1 MAVVVEHNKPQNQAA
16 LRVDDEGRLMVV
28 VTGGGGGGG
37 GGVGP
42 AGPRGPVGPQGPK
55 GDKGDPGPK
64 GDKGEQGPAGPMGPP
79 GPAGGGA
86 GGGLSED
93 RVKALITEAAKT
105 PQMASLTQPGAVTSN
120 HFRVLSRISAG
131 PVTPQAPAGSL
142 LVQGDTQFSQS
153 VQAYSLTVT
162 KTPSAD
168 SDAVTVGYLKSELAK
183 VGGGGGG
190 AAPSGLVPGQI
201 IGVLQWRG
209 CSAGA
214 TNGSEILQPLGTLY
228 NANYG
233 TIKFAWPEL
242 KAQDNFVF
250 FVPQAGMYQVK
261 LVAMSPSAQ
270 PVYLKDTQGT
280 LDGFAGPMV
289 EAAAV
294 PLGTG
299 MSFVM
304 GTNIPNRLVR
314 LPIHCPGTSR
324 KQIPDI
330 MAIISL
336 IALKKD
342 IPVT

>member
-1 MAVVVEHNKPQNQAA
+1 MATVVEHSNPQNQAA

-28 VTGGGGGGG
+28 VKGGGGGGG

-64 GDKGEQGPAGPMGPP
+64 GDKGEQGPTGPMGPP

-86 GGGLSED
+86 GGGLSEAQ
-93 RVKALITEAAKT
+93 VKSLIATAAKT
-105 PQMASLTQPGAVTSN
+105 PQMASLTQPGAVTSD
-120 HFRVLSRISAG
+120 HYRTLSRITAG
-131 PVTPQAPAGSL
+131 PVNPQAPAGTL
-142 LVQGDTQFSQS
+142 LVQGDTEFSRS
-153 VQAYSLTVT
+153 VKAYSLTIT
-162 KTPSAD
+162 KTPSVDA
-168 SDAVTVGYLKSELAK
+168 DAVTVGYLKSELAK
-183 VGGGGGG
+183 VRGGGGG
-190 AAPSGLVPGQI
+190 AATSDPAPGQI

-242 KAQDNFVF
+242 KAMDNFV
-250 FVPQAGMYQVK
+250 VVIPQAGMYQCD
-261 LVAMSPSAQ
+261 LVAMSPSNQ
-270 PVYLKDTQGT
+270 PIYLKDTQGT

-289 EAAAV
+289 ESAAV
-294 PLGTG
+294 PMGTG
-299 MSFVM
+299 MSFVF
-304 GTNIPNRLVR
+304 GTNIPNRLIR

-324 KQIPDI
+324 KQIPDV
-330 MAIISL
+330 MAIITL

-342 IPVT
+342 IPV

>member
-1 MAVVVEHNKPQNQAA
+1 MATVVEHSKPQNQAA

-28 VTGGGGGGG
+28 VKGGGGGGG

-42 AGPRGPVGPQGPK
+42 AGPRGPAGPQGPK
-55 GDKGDPGPK
+55 GDRGDR
-64 GDKGEQGPAGPMGPP
+64 GEQGPAGPMGPP

-86 GGGLSED
+86 GGGLSETQ
-93 RVKALITEAAKT
+93 VKALITEAAKT
-105 PQMASLTQPGAVTSN
+105 PQLASATQNGAITIAQY
-120 HFRVLSRISAG
+120 RALSRITAG
-131 PVTPQAPAGSL
+131 PVDAQHPQGAVL
-142 LVQGDTQFSQS
+142 IQGDVNFSRS
-153 VQAYSLTVT
+153 VHAYSLTVD
-162 KTPSAD
+162 KTPSVDAD
-168 SDAVTVGYLKSELAK
+168 VVTVGYLKSELAK
-183 VGGGGGG
+183 AGGGGG
-190 AAPSGLVPGQI
+190 AAPADPIPGQV

-250 FVPQAGMYQVK
+250 FIPQAGMYQVK
-261 LVAMSPSAQ
+261 LVAMGASSQ
-270 PVYLKDTQGT
+270 PIYLKDTQGT
-280 LDGFAGPMV
+280 LDGFAGPMS
-289 EAAAV
+289 ESAAV

-299 MSFVM
+299 MSFVL

-324 KQIPDI
+324 KQIPDV

-342 IPVT
+342 IPT

>member
-1 MAVVVEHNKPQNQAA
+1 MK
-16 LRVDDEGRLMVV
+16 
-28 VTGGGGGGG
+28 
-37 GGVGP
+37 
-42 AGPRGPVGPQGPK
+42 
-55 GDKGDPGPK
+55 
-64 GDKGEQGPAGPMGPP
+64 
-79 GPAGGGA
+79 
-86 GGGLSED
+86 S
-93 RVKALITEAAKT
+93 LIATAAKT

-120 HFRVLSRISAG
+120 HYRVLSRISAG
-131 PVTPQAPAGSL
+131 PVTPQAPAGTL
-142 LVQGDTQFSQS
+142 LVQGSTQFSQPVS
-153 VQAYSLTVT
+153 AYAVT
-162 KTPSAD
+162 IDKTPSED
-168 SDAVTVGYLKSELAK
+168 RDAVTVGYLKSELAK

-190 AAPSGLVPGQI
+190 AAPTGPTPGQI

-242 KAQDNFVF
+242 RAQDNFVLYI
-250 FVPQAGMYQVK
+250 PLAGMYQVK
-261 LVAMSPSAQ
+261 LVAMSPSPQ
-270 PVYLKDTQGT
+270 PIYLKDTQGT
-280 LDGFAGPMV
+280 LDGFAGPMA
-289 EAAAV
+289 ESAAI

-330 MAIISL
+330 MAIITL

-342 IPVT
+342 IPI

>member
-1 MAVVVEHNKPQNQAA
+1 MATVVEHTNPQNQAA
-16 LRVDDEGRLMVV
+16 LRVDAEGRLMVV
-28 VTGGGGGGG
+28 IKGGGGGGG

-42 AGPRGPVGPQGPK
+42 AGPRGPAGPQGPQ
-55 GDKGDPGPK
+55 GPQGDPGPK

-79 GPAGGGA
+79 GPAGSGA
-86 GGGLSED
+86 GGGLSEAQ
-93 RVKALITEAAKT
+93 VKSLIATAART
-105 PQMASLTQPGAVTSN
+105 PQMASLTQLGAITSE
-120 HFRVLSRISAG
+120 HYRTLSRITAG
-131 PVTPQAPAGSL
+131 PVTTQAPAGSL
-142 LVQGDTQFSQS
+142 LVQGDTEFSRS
-153 VQAYSLTVT
+153 VKAYSLTVT

-168 SDAVTVGYLKSELAK
+168 ADAVTVGYLKSELAK
-183 VGGGGGG
+183 VGGGGG
-190 AAPSGLVPGQI
+190 AASGLVPGQI
-201 IGVLQWRG
+201 IGALQWRG

-242 KAQDNFVF
+242 KAQDNFV
-250 FVPQAGMYQVK
+250 VIIPQAGMYQCK

-270 PVYLKDTQGT
+270 PIYLKDTQGT

-289 EAAAV
+289 ESAAI

-299 MSFVM
+299 MSFVF
-304 GTNIPNRLVR
+304 GTNIPNRLIR

-330 MAIISL
+330 MAVISL

>member
-1 MAVVVEHNKPQNQAA
+1 MK
-16 LRVDDEGRLMVV
+16 
-28 VTGGGGGGG
+28 
-37 GGVGP
+37 
-42 AGPRGPVGPQGPK
+42 
-55 GDKGDPGPK
+55 
-64 GDKGEQGPAGPMGPP
+64 
-79 GPAGGGA
+79 
-86 GGGLSED
+86 S
-93 RVKALITEAAKT
+93 LIATAAKT
-105 PQMASLTQPGAVTSN
+105 PQMASPTQPGAVTSD
-120 HFRVLSRISAG
+120 HYKVLSRITAG
-131 PVTPQAPAGSL
+131 PVTAQAPAGTL
-142 LVQGDTQFSQS
+142 QVQGATSFSHP

-168 SDAVTVGYLKSELAK
+168 ADAVTVGYLKQELAK
-183 VGGGGGG
+183 VGGGGG
-190 AAPSGLVPGQI
+190 AAPAGLIPGQV

-250 FVPQAGMYQVK
+250 FIPLAGMYQVK
-261 LVAMSPSAQ
+261 LVAMSPSSQ
-270 PVYLKDTQGT
+270 PIYLKDTQGT

-294 PLGTG
+294 PMGTG

-330 MAIISL
+330 MAIITL

-342 IPVT
+342 IPI

>member
-1 MAVVVEHNKPQNQAA
+1 MAIVVEHSKPQNQAA
-16 LRVDDEGRLMVV
+16 LRVDDEGRLLVV
-28 VTGGGGGGG
+28 VKGGGGGGGG

-42 AGPRGPVGPQGPK
+42 AGPRGPAGPAGPQ
-55 GDKGDPGPK
+55 GPK

-86 GGGLSED
+86 GGGLSEAQ
-93 RVKALITEAAKT
+93 VNALIATAAKT
-105 PQMASLTQPGAVTSN
+105 PQMASLTQPGAITSN
-120 HFRVLSRISAG
+120 HYRVLSRISAG
-131 PVTPQAPAGSL
+131 PVTPLAPAGTL
-142 LVQGDTQFSQS
+142 LVQGSTQFSQPIS
-153 VQAYSLTVT
+153 AYAVTVD

-168 SDAVTVGYLKSELAK
+168 NDAVTVGYLKQELAK

-190 AAPSGLVPGQI
+190 AAPSGPVPGQI

-250 FVPQAGMYQVK
+250 FIPLAGMYQVK
-261 LVAMSPSAQ
+261 LVAMGASSQ

-280 LDGFAGPMV
+280 LDGFAGPMS
-289 EAAAV
+289 ESAAV

-299 MSFVM
+299 MSFVL

-324 KQIPDI
+324 KQIPDV

-342 IPVT
+342 IPA

>member
-1 MAVVVEHNKPQNQAA
+1 MAIVVEHTKPQNQAA

-28 VTGGGGGGG
+28 IKGGGGGGG

-42 AGPRGPVGPQGPK
+42 AGPMGPAGPQGPK

-86 GGGLSED
+86 DGGLSEA
-93 RVKALITEAAKT
+93 RVKTLITEAAKT
-105 PQMASLTQPGAVTSN
+105 PQMASLTQVGAVTSN
-120 HFRVLSRISAG
+120 HYRVLSRISAG
-131 PVTPQAPAGSL
+131 PVTPQAPAGTL
-142 LVQGDTQFSQS
+142 LVQGSTQFSQPIS
-153 VQAYSLTVT
+153 AYAVT
-162 KTPSAD
+162 IDKTPSAD
-168 SDAVTVGYLKSELAK
+168 NDAVTVGYLKSELAK

-190 AAPSGLVPGQI
+190 AAPTGLIPGQI

-228 NANYG
+228 NTNYG

-242 KAQDNFVF
+242 KAQDNFV
-250 FVPQAGMYQVK
+250 VIIPQAGMYQVK
-261 LVAMSPSAQ
+261 LVAMSSSSQ

-289 EAAAV
+289 ESAAV

-299 MSFVM
+299 MSFVL
-304 GTNIPNRLVR
+304 GTNIPNRLIR

-336 IALKKD
+336 AALKKD
-342 IPVT
+342 IPT

>member
-1 MAVVVEHNKPQNQAA
+1 MATVVEHNKPQNQAA
-16 LRVDDEGRLMVV
+16 LRVDDEGRLLVV
-28 VTGGGGGGG
+28 VKGGGGGG

-42 AGPRGPVGPQGPK
+42 AGPAGPQGPK
-55 GDKGDPGPK
+55 GDR
-64 GDKGEQGPAGPMGPP
+64 GEQGPAGPMGPP

-86 GGGLSED
+86 GGLSEAQ
-93 RVKALITEAAKT
+93 VKSLITEAAKT
-105 PQMASLTQPGAVTSN
+105 PQMASLTQPGAVTSG
-120 HFRVLSRISAG
+120 HYQTLSRITAG
-131 PVTPQAPAGSL
+131 PISPQAPAGTL
-142 LVQGDTQFSQS
+142 LVQGNTSFSHP

-168 SDAVTVGYLKSELAK
+168 ADAVTVGYLKSELAK

-190 AAPSGLVPGQI
+190 AAPAGPIPGQV

-214 TNGSEILQPLGTLY
+214 TNGTEILQPLGTLY
-228 NANYG
+228 NSNYG

-242 KAQDNFVF
+242 KAQDNFV
-250 FVPQAGMYQVK
+250 VIIPQAGMYQVK
-261 LVAMSPSAQ
+261 LVAMSSSPQ
-270 PVYLKDTQGT
+270 PIYLKDTQGT
-280 LDGFAGPMV
+280 LDGFAGPMS
-289 EAAAV
+289 ESAAI

-299 MSFVM
+299 MSFVL
-304 GTNIPNRLVR
+304 GTNIPNRLIR

-330 MAIISL
+330 MAIITL

-342 IPVT
+342 IPI

>member
-1 MAVVVEHNKPQNQAA
+1 MATVVEHTNPLNQAA
-16 LRVDDEGRLMVV
+16 LRVDDAGRLMVV
-28 VTGGGGGGG
+28 VKGGGGGGG

-42 AGPRGPVGPQGPK
+42 AGPRGPAGPQ
-55 GDKGDPGPK
+55 GPK

-93 RVKALITEAAKT
+93 QVKSLIATAART

-120 HFRVLSRISAG
+120 HYKVLSRITAG
-131 PVTPQAPAGSL
+131 PVTPQAPEGTL
-142 LVQGDTQFSQS
+142 LVQGSTQFSQPIS
-153 VQAYSLTVT
+153 AYAVTVE
-162 KTPSAD
+162 KTPSA
-168 SDAVTVGYLKSELAK
+168 SNDAVTVGYLKQELAK

-190 AAPSGLVPGQI
+190 AAPAGLVPGHV

-228 NANYG
+228 NANFG
-233 TIKFAWPEL
+233 TVKFAWPEL

-250 FVPQAGMYQVK
+250 FIPLAGMYQVK

-280 LDGFAGPMV
+280 LDGFAGPML
-289 EAAAV
+289 ESAAV

-299 MSFVM
+299 MSFVL

-330 MAIISL
+330 MAIITL

-342 IPVT
+342 IPT

>member
-1 MAVVVEHNKPQNQAA
+1 MAIVVEHTNPQNQAA

-28 VTGGGGGGG
+28 VKGGGGGGG

-42 AGPRGPVGPQGPK
+42 AGPRGPAGPQGPK

-86 GGGLSED
+86 GGGLSEAQ
-93 RVKALITEAAKT
+93 VQSLIATAAKT

-120 HFRVLSRISAG
+120 HYRVLSRISAG
-131 PVTPQAPAGSL
+131 PATPQAPAGTL
-142 LVQGDTQFSQS
+142 LVQGSTQFSQPIS
-153 VQAYSLTVT
+153 AYAVT
-162 KTPSAD
+162 IDKTPSAD
-168 SDAVTVGYLKSELAK
+168 NDAVTVGYLKSELAK

-190 AAPSGLVPGQI
+190 AAPAGPIPGQV

-242 KAQDNFVF
+242 KAQDNFV
-250 FVPQAGMYQVK
+250 VIIPQAGMYQVK
-261 LVAMSPSAQ
+261 LVAMSSSPQ
-270 PVYLKDTQGT
+270 PIYLKDTQGT
-280 LDGFAGPMV
+280 LDGFAGPMS
-289 EAAAV
+289 ESAAI

-299 MSFVM
+299 MSFVL
-304 GTNIPNRLVR
+304 GTNIPNRLIR

-330 MAIISL
+330 MAIITL

-342 IPVT
+342 IPI

>member
-1 MAVVVEHNKPQNQAA
+1 MATVVEHNKPQNQAA

-28 VTGGGGGGG
+28 VKGGGGGGG
-37 GGVGP
+37 G
-42 AGPRGPVGPQGPK
+42 VGPQGPK

-86 GGGLSED
+86 GGGLSEAQ
-93 RVKALITEAAKT
+93 VKSLIATAAKT
-105 PQMASLTQPGAVTSN
+105 PQMASLTQPGAVTSG
-120 HFRVLSRISAG
+120 HYWTLSRITAG
-131 PVTPQAPAGSL
+131 PATAQAPAGTL
-142 LVQGDTQFSQS
+142 LVQGDTEFSQP
-153 VQAYSLTVT
+153 VKAYSLTVT

-168 SDAVTVGYLKSELAK
+168 ADAVTVGYLKSELAK

-190 AAPSGLVPGQI
+190 AAPSGLVPGQV

-242 KAQDNFVF
+242 KAQDNFVLF
-250 FVPQAGMYQVK
+250 IPQAGMYQCK
-261 LVAMSPSAQ
+261 LVAMSPSSQ
-270 PVYLKDTQGT
+270 PIYLKDTQGT

-289 EAAAV
+289 ESAAI

-299 MSFVM
+299 MSFVF

-330 MAIISL
+330 MAVISL

>member
-1 MAVVVEHNKPQNQAA
+1 MATVVEHNRPQNQAA
-16 LRVDDEGRLMVV
+16 LRVDDEGLLMVV
-28 VTGGGGGGG
+28 VKGGGGGGG
-37 GGVGP
+37 AGP
-42 AGPRGPVGPQGPK
+42 AGPRGPAGPK
-55 GDKGDPGPK
+55 GDKGDPGP
-64 GDKGEQGPAGPMGPP
+64 QGPAGPMGPP

-86 GGGLSED
+86 GGGLSEAQ
-93 RVKALITEAAKT
+93 VKSLIATAAKT

-120 HFRVLSRISAG
+120 HYRVLSRISAG
-131 PVTPQAPAGSL
+131 PVTPQAPAGTL
-142 LVQGDTQFSQS
+142 LVQGDTQFTRPI
-153 VQAYSLTVT
+153 QAYAVT
-162 KTPSAD
+162 IDKTPSAD
-168 SDAVTVGYLKSELAK
+168 ADAVTVGYLKSELAK

-190 AAPSGLVPGQI
+190 AAPSGPIPGQI

-242 KAQDNFVF
+242 KAQDNFV
-250 FVPQAGMYQVK
+250 VIIPQAGMYQVK
-261 LVAMSPSAQ
+261 LVAMSASPQ
-270 PVYLKDTQGT
+270 PIYLKDTQGT
-280 LDGFAGPMV
+280 LDGFAGPMT
-289 EAAAV
+289 ESAAI

-299 MSFVM
+299 MSFVL
-304 GTNIPNRLVR
+304 GTNIPNRLIR

-330 MAIISL
+330 MAIITL

-342 IPVT
+342 IPI

>member
-1 MAVVVEHNKPQNQAA
+1 MATVVEHSKPQNQAA
-16 LRVDDEGRLMVV
+16 LRVDEEGRLLVV
-28 VTGGGGGGG
+28 VKGGGGGGGG

-42 AGPRGPVGPQGPK
+42 AGPRGPAGPQGP
-55 GDKGDPGPK
+55 KGDPGPK

-86 GGGLSED
+86 GGLSEAQ
-93 RVKALITEAAKT
+93 VKSLIATAAKT
-105 PQMASLTQPGAVTSN
+105 PQMASLTQPGAITSE
-120 HFRVLSRISAG
+120 HYRTLSRITAG
-131 PVTPQAPAGSL
+131 PISPQAPAGTL
-142 LVQGDTQFSQS
+142 QIQGHTSFSHP

-168 SDAVTVGYLKSELAK
+168 ADAVTVGYLKSELAK

-190 AAPSGLVPGQI
+190 AAPSGPVPGQI

-242 KAQDNFVF
+242 KAQDNFV
-250 FVPQAGMYQVK
+250 VVIPQAGMYQVK
-261 LVAMSPSAQ
+261 LVAMSSSPQ

-289 EAAAV
+289 ESAAI

-299 MSFVM
+299 MSFVL
-304 GTNIPNRLVR
+304 GTNIPNRLIR
-314 LPIHCPGTSR
+314 LPLHCPGTSR
-324 KQIPDI
+324 KPLPDI
-330 MAIISL
+330 MAIITL
-336 IALKKD
+336 VALKKD
-342 IPVT
+342 IPT